1 MFSEAC
7 RGGAKTLPNMDFS
20 QYRALIAEDNDF
32 VRYMVRKH
40 LIDFG
45 FKEVLEA
52 SNGTEAMQLLM
63 RRPDIIIC
71 DIGMEPMNGYEF
83 LEHVRSAGDAQGSLP
98 FIFLT
103 GNAEEAAVQK
113 AIDMKVNAYI
123 LKPVTPDAL
132 LRKVT
137 ALLTKAATA

>member
-1 MFSEAC
+1 MSTLMFSEAC

-83 LEHVRSAGDAQGSLP
+83 L
-98 FIFLT
+98 
-103 GNAEEAAVQK
+103 
-113 AIDMKVNAYI
+113 
-123 LKPVTPDAL
+123 
-132 LRKVT
+132 
-137 ALLTKAATA
+137 